1 MKVLASRVGRGSC
14 EIETTGTG
22 AAFSTSLMGAVAA
35 AFGRRFVPPVGG
47 AGMLGKVCTGVAE
60 EIFSAA
66 AKAPE
71 LLPREEHESRAN
83 PKQRRFAFP

>member
-1 MKVLASRVGRGSC
+1 
-14 EIETTGTG
+14 
-22 AAFSTSLMGAVAA
+22 
-35 AFGRRFVPPVGG
+35 
-47 AGMLGKVCTGVAE
+47 MLGKVCTGVAE